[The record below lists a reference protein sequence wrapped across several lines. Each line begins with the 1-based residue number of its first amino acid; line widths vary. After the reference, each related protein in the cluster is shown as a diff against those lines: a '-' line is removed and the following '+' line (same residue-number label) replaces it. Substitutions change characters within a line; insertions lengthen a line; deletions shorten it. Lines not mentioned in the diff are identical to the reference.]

1 MQATTS
7 DGMQHPQPARGP
19 TWDPIK
25 QEAVLHIQKTCSSIA
40 HNSQSMNGNAI
51 TPGLNTCRDLL
62 HFFKNIITH
71 DIRA

>member
-7 DGMQHPQPARGP
+7 HGMQHPQPARGP

-25 QEAVLHIQKTCSSIA
+25 QETILHIQKTCNITA
-40 HNSQSMNGNAI
+40 HNSQAMNYTAI
-51 TPGLNTCRDLL
+51 TPGVNTCRKLL
-62 HFFKNIITH
+62 HFRKNIITH